1 MKIDL
6 SVAVQL
12 WLFEEYPYG
21 VINCADLFDQFC
33 VFFFSQKY
41 GNAIVKVRKGANI
54 DNTFSK
60 VLDELAT
67 FDKIKPMRNHSTGYS
82 YFVKKNHNNTPQE
95 LLNIIYPYGYL
106 SHLSA
111 MQYYDLTD
119 KLPITIFMTFLA
131 NNEWKMVSV
140 KDHLEKVTPFFPED
154 EEVFCHIPRY
164 PVQDTYFKK
173 ELFFKRVKKLE
184 PHTEF
189 ENRLKV
195 INVGELFIQMLN
207 EPDLCGGFDHVF
219 DIYQQYAKIFLK
231 KILKSLDMASK
242 IDQTRVCFMLDKVLD
257 IKNQKIDRIKETMKN
272 QRGSS
277 RKMIS
282 NEPFSPYFCLEWNIS
297 LNHYLL
303 EPYGTTNRNMGE

>member
-21 VINCADLFDQFC
+21 AINTADLFDQFC
-33 VFFFSQKY
+33 IFFFTQQY
-41 GNAIVKVRKGANI
+41 GNTQIKVRKGANLG
-54 DNTFSK
+54 NTFLK
-60 VLDELAT
+60 VLDDLAS
-67 FDKIKPMRNHSTGYS
+67 FDKVKPMRSHSTGYG
-82 YFVKKNHNNTPQE
+82 YFVKKKHNNTPQE

-119 KLPITIFMTFLA
+119 KLPITVFMTFLS
-131 NNEWKMVSV
+131 NEEWKITATKEHS
-140 KDHLEKVTPFFPED
+140 EKVASFFPDD
-154 EEVFCHIPRY
+154 EVLFYLPRY
-164 PVQDTYFKK
+164 PVEDEYFKK
-173 ELFFKRVKKLE
+173 RLAFKRVKKLE

-189 ENRLKV
+189 DNKLKV
-195 INVGELFIQMLN
+195 INIGELFIQMLQ
-207 EPDLCGGFDHVF
+207 EPDLCGGFDHVL
-219 DIYQQYAKIFLK
+219 DTYNEYGKIFLK
-231 KILKSLDMASK
+231 KILKSLDTASK
-242 IDQTRVCFMLDKVLD
+242 IDQTRVCFMLDKVLEL
-257 IKNQKIDRIKETMKN
+257 KHPKIDLIKESMQG

-282 NEPFSPYFCLEWNIS
+282 KEPFSSYFCLEWNIS

-303 EPYGTTNRNMGE
+303 ESYGTTNSQLGE